1 MFYQC
6 RVAETKIGRVGAFE
20 NSEAFSVCA
29 LKHERT
35 AEGDMVCIDPQR
47 QDEGLDFIKVCIKC
61 AIELD
66 DLNEAG
72 PGVQPMRHVAVEP
85 DLVERME
92 RNSRLLRFL
101 LSNTEGES
109 VSGDNPW

>member
-6 RVAETKIGRVGAFE
+6 RVAETEIGRIGTFE
-20 NSEAFSVCA
+20 DSEAFSVCA

-35 AEGDMVCIDPQR
+35 AEGDMVCIAPKNP
-47 QDEGLDFIKVCIKC
+47 DEGLDFIRVCVKC

-72 PGVQPMRHVAVEP
+72 PGVQPLRHVAIEP
-85 DLVERME
+85 GLVERME

-101 LSNTEGES
+101 LSSAEGES
-109 VSGDNPW
+109 FSGDNPW

>member
-6 RVAETKIGRVGAFE
+6 RVAETEIGRVGTFKD
-20 NSEAFSVCA
+20 SEAFSVCA

-35 AEGDMVCIDPQR
+35 AESDMVCVDPR
-47 QDEGLDFIKVCIKC
+47 KQDEGLDFIKVCIKC

-85 DLVERME
+85 YLVERME

-101 LSNTEGES
+101 LSNTQGES
-109 VSGDNPW
+109 VSDDNPW